1 MHETAILSH
10 LKSIWDR
17 HYSSYQRP
25 LAVQYKQALN
35 EQLAEMFLSLDHS
48 KPLHIETQSMFV
60 AVWANV
66 NTKYA
71 LNFLMMDGY
80 CTQIN
85 IFSITV
91 LLKVMSISSGAYHYR
106 LIKQIWNVIL
116 QNKTILDAMLN
127 HGSTNIVSYSMLTLA
142 VQDRELNTII
152 ALLEATVG
160 SRQIFMQ
167 KTLTAV
173 LRRICS
179 ARCKRAYRWTVQY
192 IWNKSV
198 PNVFSS
204 CYDEKY
210 RNGFLILMQQACEL
224 YGLSELMQEITNQEK
239 SAKLLRIFKNH
250 VR

>member
-25 LAVQYKQALN
+25 LSVQYKQALN

-66 NTKYA
+66 NMKYA

-85 IFSITV
+85 MFSITV

-116 QNKTILDAMLN
+116 QNKTILDAMFN
-127 HGSTNIVSYSMLTLA
+127 HGPTNIVSYSMLTLA
-142 VQDRELNTII
+142 VQDRELNTMV
-152 ALLEATVG
+152 ALLQATAG
-160 SRQIFMQ
+160 NRQIFMQ

-173 LRRICS
+173 LRRICN
-179 ARCKRAYRWTVQY
+179 ARCQQEYRWTVQY
-192 IWNKSV
+192 IWNKSS
-198 PNVFSS
+198 NIFSS
-204 CYDEKY
+204 FYDERY
-210 RNGFLILMQQACEL
+210 RKNFLFLMQQACEL
-224 YGLSELMQEITNQEK
+224 HGLLDLQQEVREKDKGLSLPKTF
-239 SAKLLRIFKNH
+239 RNH
-250 VR
+250 VS